1 MNAAAAVYVEIVE
14 YESGKVIKRTGPM
27 AERRAGKLDRGYNI
41 NLNHKQFYTRIVNES
56 KGVRDGSE

>member
-1 MNAAAAVYVEIVE
+1 MNAAATVYVEIVE

-41 NLNHKQFYTRIVNES
+41 NLNHEHFYTRIVNE
-56 KGVRDGSE
+56 KEGVKDGSE